1 MRNSLIGIVAANL
14 RRERLK
20 AGLSQDALA
29 ERSGLH
35 RTYIGG
41 AERGERNLSLQSLER
56 IATALGVAP
65 ISLLNEGGPNGHNT

>member
-65 ISLLNEGGPNGHNT
+65 ISLLNEGSPNGHNT